1 MLGGTDQD
9 GSGDDWGW
17 DSGDH
22 ASGGGGGGGQD
33 SDESLQ
39 QSHTLLV
46 INSKGVK
53 QFANE

>member
-33 SDESLQ
+33 SDESLE
-39 QSHTLLV
+39 QS
-46 INSKGVK
+46 NR
-53 QFANE
+53 